1 MQGKYKKIEEWLLF
15 FMILFIPLKS
25 LPARYKLPLL
35 GKNVAVALLVT
46 MCVVCLIWW
55 LRNKKEFHIPHAK
68 FVGLFCF
75 WVILCTSIG
84 AFTYPFY
91 PGAIDAALADKSAVK
106 TRLHTFQ
113 QTAIR
118 VL

>member
-75 WVILCTSIG
+75 FRCFLVYQYRSIHISILSRS
-84 AFTYPFY
+84 Y
-91 PGAIDAALADKSAVK
+91 
-106 TRLHTFQ
+106 
-113 QTAIR
+113 
-118 VL
+118 